1 LNAVFLAGGR
11 GTRLQS
17 VVSDRPKPLADIN
30 GKPFLYY
37 LLAYNLKYNL
47 IDKIILSI
55 GYKKEMI
62 SDYFGT
68 SFQGIPIVY
77 SLEEEPL
84 GTGGA
89 ILNSLKYSD
98 SNEILVFNGDSFFE
112 LDLNQFVYQSRQRNR
127 PFSIALSEMENFDRY
142 GSVDFDENYI
152 IKFQEKKFM
161 TKGFINTGIY
171 LLEKNIFKNY
181 SLGSVFSIESDFLQ
195 NFTKEIGI
203 SYFIQKAFF
212 VDIGIPED
220 YYKFIDYIK
229 GK

>member
-1 LNAVFLAGGR
+1 MNAVFLAGGR

-37 LLAYNLKYNL
+37 LLAYFLKYNL

-112 LDLNQFVYQSRQRNR
+112 LDLNKFVYQSRQRNR

-203 SYFIQKAFF
+203 SYYIQKAFF

>member
-1 LNAVFLAGGR
+1 MNAVFLAGGR

-37 LLAYNLKYNL
+37 LLDYTLKYNL

-55 GYKKEMI
+55 GYKKEMV

-181 SLGSVFSIESDFLQ
+181 SLGSVFSVESDFLQ

-203 SYFIQKAFF
+203 SYYIQKAFF

>member
-1 LNAVFLAGGR
+1 MNAVFLAGGR

>member
-37 LLAYNLKYNL
+37 LLAYFLKYNL

-112 LDLNQFVYQSRQRNR
+112 LDLNKFVYQSRQRNR

-203 SYFIQKAFF
+203 SYYIQKAFF

>member
-1 LNAVFLAGGR
+1 MDAIFLAGGK

-37 LLAYNLKYNL
+37 LLVYFLKFNL

-62 SDYFGT
+62 SDYFGS
-68 SFQGIPIVY
+68 SFQGIPIEY

-89 ILNSLKYSD
+89 ILNSFKYSD
-98 SNEILVFNGDSFFE
+98 SNDIIVFNGDSFFE
-112 LDLNQFVYQSRQRNR
+112 LDLNQFVNQSRKKGR
-127 PFSIALSEMENFDRY
+127 PFSIALCEMQNFDRY

-152 IKFQEKKFM
+152 TKFQEKKFM

-171 LLEKNIFKNY
+171 LLEKNIFNSY
-181 SLGSVFSIESDFLQ
+181 QLGSVFSIESDFLQ

-203 SYFIQKAFF
+203 SYYIQKGFF
-212 VDIGIPED
+212 VDIGVPED
-220 YYKFIDYIK
+220 YYKYIDYIK
-229 GK
+229 SK

>member
-1 LNAVFLAGGR
+1 MNAVFLAGGR

-37 LLAYNLKYNL
+37 LLAYTLKYNL

>member
-37 LLAYNLKYNL
+37 LLAYTLKYNL